1 MHAATLATLVDASPD
16 RAGFPQGID
25 TPPVQPG
32 ATIETRGR
40 ATLVIAGIPS
50 IKPAAVSAPDAP
62 SRVPELAV
70 PRPVEPNRFL
80 MWVRTQLLS
89 WLMAVVSVGGV
100 LLAWHLATYYK
111 LDFYVRFNNIPS
123 PADVFDKVLEVNR
136 STRFITNIGIS
147 VRRILLGF
155 AVAAALGIGLGLL
168 IGRYRWARQISMPA
182 LEVFRPIPAIAWVP
196 MSIMLWPSN
205 EVSIVFITFLGAFFP
220 ILLNSIHGVEAID
233 PVLLRAARSLGA
245 REPTLLFEVV
255 LPGAL
260 PHIFTGLAVGM
271 GVAWVSLIAAE
282 MISGQFGIGYFTWE
296 AYSLISYA
304 EIALGMITIGI
315 LGLMCSS
322 AIRLASRVA
331 MPWIASSSNGARS

>member
-1 MHAATLATLVDASPD
+1 MHTAQLIDARFGAPSTAPE
-16 RAGFPQGID
+16 
-25 TPPVQPG
+25 TPG
-32 ATIETRGR
+32 AGEARSAIVSTLPPPAQSAGHEASEEVQKQAVASAITPSVTRQAFKNWLQSR
-40 ATLVIAGIPS
+40 LVNWLL
-50 IKPAAVSAPDAP
+50 AAVSIG
-62 SRVPELAV
+62 S
-70 PRPVEPNRFL
+70 
-80 MWVRTQLLS
+80 
-89 WLMAVVSVGGV
+89 V
-100 LLAWHLATYYK
+100 LLAWHLATLYK
-111 LDFYVRFNNIPS
+111 LDLYIRFNNIPS
-123 PADVFDKVLEVNR
+123 PSQVFEKIIEVNQ
-136 STRFITNIGIS
+136 SAKFVTNIGIS

-155 AVAAALGIGLGLL
+155 AVAVFLGVGLGVM
-168 IGRYRWARQISMPA
+168 IGRYRLVRKLCMPA

-220 ILLNSIHGVEAID
+220 ILLNTVHGVESID

-245 REPTLLFEVV
+245 KEPRLLAHVV

-315 LGLMCSS
+315 LGLLCSG
-322 AIRLASRVA
+322 AIRLVA
-331 MPWIASSSNGARS
+331 HTSMPWQAHTPAGDGS

>member
-1 MHAATLATLVDASPD
+1 MDANTHIGDDPLNHTAGHFHAPRVANTVGRLQAVASEIPSDKILASAFAVPLLSLATPISKPKSPVSAKAVV
-16 RAGFPQGID
+16 AGRFWPWVSSQWL
-25 TPPVQPG
+25 
-32 ATIETRGR
+32 AW
-40 ATLVIAGIPS
+40 LL
-50 IKPAAVSAPDAP
+50 AAVSI
-62 SRVPELAV
+62 STVILI
-70 PRPVEPNRFL
+70 
-80 MWVRTQLLS
+80 
-89 WLMAVVSVGGV
+89 
-100 LLAWHLATYYK
+100 WHLATRYK

-123 PADVFDKVLEVNR
+123 PAEVWGKVIEVN
-136 STRFITNIGIS
+136 SSPKFITNIGIS

-155 AVAAALGIGLGLL
+155 FVATMLGVGLGLL
-168 IGRYRWARQISMPA
+168 IGRYRWARLSSMPA

-220 ILLNSIHGVEAID
+220 ILLNTIHGVEAVD

-245 REPTLLFEVV
+245 RERTLLFEVIM
-255 LPGAL
+255 PAAL

-296 AYSLISYA
+296 AYSLISYS

-315 LGLMCSS
+315 LGLICSG
-322 AIRLASRVA
+322 AIRLTARLT
-331 MPWIASSSNGARS
+331 MPWIERSSAGAQP

>member
-1 MHAATLATLVDASPD
+1 MKTVNLIDITQDRKAMSSGFSASPVM
-16 RAGFPQGID
+16 
-25 TPPVQPG
+25 PVKPV
-32 ATIETRGR
+32 IE
-40 ATLVIAGIPS
+40 
-50 IKPAAVSAPDAP
+50 PAHVAAARRPVAP
-62 SRVPELAV
+62 SLVAM
-70 PRPVEPNRFL
+70 PVTRSAIEPNRLL
-80 MWVRTQLLS
+80 MWVQAQLPA
-89 WLMAVVSVGGV
+89 WLMALVSIGSV

-123 PADVFDKVLEVNR
+123 PAEVFAKMLEVNR
-136 STRFITNIGIS
+136 STRFITNIGVS
-147 VRRILLGF
+147 VQRILFGF
-155 AVAAALGIGLGLL
+155 AIATVLGVGLGML

-245 REPTLLFEVV
+245 RESTLMLEVV

-315 LGLMCSS
+315 LGLLCSG
-322 AIRLASRVA
+322 AIRLAARLA
-331 MPWIASSSNGARS
+331 MPWVVSSSNGVRS